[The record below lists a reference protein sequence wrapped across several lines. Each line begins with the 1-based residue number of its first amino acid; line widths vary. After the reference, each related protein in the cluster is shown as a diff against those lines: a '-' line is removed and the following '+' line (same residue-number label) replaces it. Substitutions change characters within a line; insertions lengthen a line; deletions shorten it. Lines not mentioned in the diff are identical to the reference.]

1 MEARRSLAPETAD
14 LAPQSCKRFFHS
26 MIIPESSPEKPKSPV
41 PHHRARKAALW
52 IAAVVL
58 ILIGIRAAMPP
69 VILHFLNKKLDQIPE
84 YRGHIDDVD
93 LALFRGAYQIEGVSL
108 KKLAG
113 ASREPFF
120 SAELVDLSV
129 EWRALLR
136 GSFVG
141 EVELYS
147 PKLNFV
153 VAATKKQSQT
163 DIDSSWEDRSKEL
176 FPLDINRFAIHDGEI
191 HFRDLTRRP
200 KVDIHLDRLEA
211 LARGLTTV
219 PRKGEALPATFH
231 AEGRAMSHAD
241 LRIDLKLDPLA
252 EYPTFDLDAEL
263 SALKLATLNDF
274 LKAYAKVDAEGGT
287 FSLYT
292 EMAASKGS
300 FKGYVKPLVKDLR
313 IFSPGDKDEGGVL
326 ESIWEA
332 MVAGVANIMEN
343 KEKDQVATQ
352 VPLSGRFS
360 NPEAGVWRS
369 VGYLLRNAFVRALR
383 PSLSHSVGFEDVTGG
398 KKSGID
404 AKDEKAIEAGKNGGN
419 KNGKKTE

>member
-1 MEARRSLAPETAD
+1 
-14 LAPQSCKRFFHS
+14 
-26 MIIPESSPEKPKSPV
+26 MIIP
-41 PHHRARKAALW
+41 HRLRKTALW

-58 ILIGIRAAMPP
+58 VLVGIRAAMPP
-69 VILHFLNKKLDQIPE
+69 VILHFVNKKLDQIPE

-108 KKLAG
+108 EKRAG

-129 EWRALLR
+129 EWRALLH
-136 GSFVG
+136 GSLVG
-141 EVELYS
+141 EVEMYS

-153 VAATKKQSQT
+153 VAPTKKQSQT
-163 DIDSSWEDRSKEL
+163 TIDSSWEDRSEEL
-176 FPLDINRFAIHDGEI
+176 FPLDINRFAVHGGEI
-191 HFRDLTRRP
+191 HFRDLTRQP
-200 KVDIHLDRLEA
+200 KVDIHLDHLEA
-211 LARGLTTV
+211 LAKGLTTV
-219 PRKGEALPATFH
+219 PGKSGEALPATFH
-231 AEGRAMSHAD
+231 AEGRAMDHAR
-241 LRIDLKLDPLA
+241 LRVDLKLDPMA
-252 EYPTFDLDAEL
+252 KDPTFDLDAEL
-263 SALKLATLNDF
+263 TALRLATLNDF

-287 FSLYT
+287 FSLFT
-292 EMAASKGS
+292 EMAASKGA

-326 ESIWEA
+326 ETVWEA

-343 KEKDQVATQ
+343 KEKEQVATQ

-360 NPEAGVWRS
+360 DPKAGIWRS

-383 PSLSHSVGFEDVTGG
+383 PSLAHSVGFEDVTGG

-404 AKDEKAIEAGKNGGN
+404 AKDARKIEAE
-419 KNGKKTE
+419 KKTEKEIGKKAEKGSERK

>member
-1 MEARRSLAPETAD
+1 
-14 LAPQSCKRFFHS
+14 
-26 MIIPESSPEKPKSPV
+26 MINPDASPENPKFAAPR
-41 PHHRARKAALW
+41 HRMRKTAVW
-52 IAAVVL
+52 IAAAVL
-58 ILIGIRAAMPP
+58 VLIGIRAAMPP
-69 VILHFLNKKLDQIPE
+69 VILHFANKKLDGIPE

-108 KKLAG
+108 EKLAG
-113 ASREPFF
+113 ASRKPFF

-129 EWRALLR
+129 EWGALLR

-153 VAATKKQSQT
+153 VAPTKKQSQT
-163 DIDSSWEDRSKEL
+163 TIDSSWEDRSEEL

-191 HFRDLTRRP
+191 HFSDLTRSP
-200 KVDIHLDRLEA
+200 KVDIHLDHLEA
-211 LARGLTTV
+211 LAKGLTTV

-231 AEGRAMSHAD
+231 AEGRAMNHAD
-241 LRIDLKLDPLA
+241 LRVDLKLDPMA
-252 EYPTFDLDAEL
+252 KEPTFDLDAEL
-263 SALKLATLNDF
+263 TALKLATLNDF

-287 FSLYT
+287 FSLFT
-292 EMAASKGS
+292 EMAASKGA
-300 FKGYVKPLVKDLR
+300 FKGYVKPLIKDLK
-313 IFSPGDKDEGGVL
+313 IYSPEEKDEGGVL

-360 NPEAGVWRS
+360 DPKAGIWRS

-383 PSLSHSVGFEDVTGG
+383 PSLTHSVGFEDVTGG

-404 AKDEKAIEAGKNGGN
+404 AKDERAIEADKKAKKEIEKKAEKGGRR
-419 KNGKKTE
+419 